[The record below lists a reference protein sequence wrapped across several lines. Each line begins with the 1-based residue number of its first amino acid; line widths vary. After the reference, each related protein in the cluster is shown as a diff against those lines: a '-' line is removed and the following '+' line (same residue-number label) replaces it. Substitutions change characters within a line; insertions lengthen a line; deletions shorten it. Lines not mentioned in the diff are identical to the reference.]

1 MSHEIGKAMEQAHP
15 SPRRTSPPK
24 EFSMKPKTI
33 DLRSIRFGAVALSLF
48 LVTTSAWAQFERVD
62 DIPATEVFSVRAN
75 GDTIAAGVDTAIYVS
90 TDAGKHWRRSA
101 KPVNDVTS
109 IESIWIRNQRLYVA
123 TFGQG
128 VFVTDDLGATWQAF
142 NQGLV
147 GGLADSQL
155 KVSDLQV
162 RGDSLYAATLGAGVY
177 VRSLAGPSAWHPF
190 GDAFE
195 LNQASNVNDL
205 ALGGSRLLAS
215 AGSNGAV
222 FDRDPGDPDW
232 TNSNLDNVGIRSGL
246 QAQTAAW
253 TGTGWVVGALSGV
266 FRSVA
271 GSEPWTRAGLRLGLV
286 NWTAFATQGHH
297 LFAAF
302 DLANQVVMGQCDDD
316 GATWQLLE
324 SLPGAFVFD
333 LAMSGNDL
341 YAARADGLWRRSG
354 ATLSVPIGGEPKVL
368 RFALAGPQPF
378 GDKAR
383 LRFYMPEAGTA
394 SVEVFDVLGRR
405 ATDRVEEWWSSGPHE
420 VALDARRLSP
430 GVYTARLRAAGTSEV
445 VRLVHLR

>member
-1 MSHEIGKAMEQAHP
+1 
-15 SPRRTSPPK
+15 
-24 EFSMKPKTI
+24 MKPRTI
-33 DLRSIRFGAVALSLF
+33 DFRSLRFGVVALSL
-48 LVTTSAWAQFERVD
+48 LSVTTAAWAQFERVD

-90 TDAGKHWRRSA
+90 TDAGKRWRRSA
-101 KPVNDVTS
+101 KPVDGVTS

-128 VFVTDDLGATWQAF
+128 VFVSDDLGATWQAF

-147 GGLADSQL
+147 GGPFDSQL
-155 KVSDLQV
+155 NVSDLQV

-177 VRSLAGPSAWHPF
+177 VRGLAGPGGWHPF

-195 LNQASNVNDL
+195 PNQASNVNDL

-232 TNSNLDNVGIRSGL
+232 TISNLDNVGIRAGL

-253 TGTGWVVGALSGV
+253 TGTGWVVGTLSGV
-266 FRSVA
+266 FRSVE
-271 GSEPWTRAGLRLGLV
+271 GSEPWTLAGLRLGHV
-286 NWTAFATQGHH
+286 NWTALATQEHR

-302 DLANQVVMGQCDDD
+302 DLANEVVMGQCDDD
-316 GATWQLLE
+316 GASWQLFA
-324 SLPGAFVFD
+324 SFPGAFVFD
-333 LAMSGNDL
+333 LAMIGSDL
-341 YAARADGLWRRSG
+341 YAARADGLWRSST
-354 ATLSVPIGGEPKVL
+354 ATLSVPIDRAPKAL

-378 GDKAR
+378 GDKAS

-394 SVEVFDVLGRR
+394 SIEVFDVLGRR
-405 ATDRVEEWWSSGPHE
+405 VIDRVEEWRSSGPHE
-420 VALDARRLSP
+420 LALDARRLSP
-430 GVYTARLRAAGTSEV
+430 GVYAARLTAVETSEV
-445 VRLVHLR
+445 VRLVHVQ